1 MAERIESPKD
11 LNALRDRARAEI
23 DIRTGP
29 KEIQITVHMGTTGI
43 AAGARDILMALMDE
57 LSRASA
63 NNVTLRQAG
72 GLGLC
77 AEEPMITLTDKG
89 GKEFLYGKLDTM
101 KIHQIVQDHVL
112 GGRPVPQYIVNI

>member
-1 MAERIESPKD
+1 MVEKIKSPAD
-11 LNALRDRARAEI
+11 LNALRDKARAEI
-23 DIRTGP
+23 DVRTGP

-57 LSRASA
+57 LGRAST

-77 AEEPMITLTDKG
+77 AEEPMMTLTDKT

-101 KIHQIVQDHVL
+101 KVHQIIQEHVL
-112 GGRPVPQYIVNI
+112 GGRPVPQYIVNT

>member
-29 KEIQITVHMGTTGI
+29 KEIQITVHMGTSGI
-43 AAGARDILMALMDE
+43 ASGARDILMALMDE

-63 NNVTLRQAG
+63 NTVTLRQAG
-72 GLGLC
+72 GLGFC
-77 AEEPMITLTDKG
+77 AEEPMITLTDKT
-89 GKEFLYGKLDTM
+89 GKQFLYGKLDTM
-101 KIHQIVQDHVL
+101 KVHQIVQDHVL
-112 GGRPVPQYIVNI
+112 GGRPVPQYIVNT